1 MSPRTQAISASTL
14 TSGKSCFSEALARRT
29 NPGHRPLHPKPVFH
43 LPKDVDDDSSA
54 EYSPSVVELSPVE
67 SCEGHRLTTD
77 VPAREVK
84 DAMRIFHSLQELL
97 STETDYVKD
106 LRILIIVG
114 TSFHES

>member
-14 TSGKSCFSEALARRT
+14 TSGKSCFSEALARKT

-43 LPKDVDDDSSA
+43 LPKDVDDYSSA

-77 VPAREVK
+77 VPTREVK

-106 LRILIIVG
+106 LRILILVG
-114 TSFHES
+114 ISFHES